1 MRSLMGANFDPSG
14 IGRQR
19 IEDGPVGG
27 ITVPTKTTG
36 DLPRFEKLYRRAE
49 HLSDPV
55 KESDIEVGL
64 RGVFDIQSFQ
74 DKALHDQR
82 SIFSLKPDFLDDDHR
97 RIHAIQLDMRHIGR
111 SPERRGTTGQQGTG
125 QAE

>member
-1 MRSLMGANFDPSG
+1 MRSLMGANFDPSS
-14 IGRQR
+14 IDRQR
-19 IEDGPVGG
+19 IEDGTVGG

-36 DLPRFEKLYRRAE
+36 DLPRFEMFY
-49 HLSDPV
+49 
-55 KESDIEVGL
+55 

-82 SIFSLKPDFLDDDHR
+82 SIFSFKPDFLDDDHR